1 MRIFAWLYQ
10 CLIIAPSLIWAVCL
24 LFPLSQSLA
33 QEPPKG
39 DRVPDKS
46 LLQRFDANGDGKID
60 DNERRAVRE
69 KMKQIQN
76 KPGAMTPAEKP
87 EIIGNRTITQMQY
100 PSSDGKLIP
109 CVLSMPQGNGP
120 FPILVTI
127 HGGQGNRDFGYIRSM
142 AAPNGLSPTITAFN
156 EQPWAILAISYRAGN
171 GALFGMEHDDVI
183 AGIRFAKTLPKIDA
197 DRVGVV
203 GGSHGGHLALVA
215 AEKMGREFLCVA
227 AGSPWMTDPVVYM
240 MGDPNKPPLSQ
251 VPAKAREDL
260 QLNGRRISNGMQKGR
275 GMSDQQFQAFL
286 REHSIEAIPTRF

>member
-1 MRIFAWLYQ
+1 MRIIASVYQ
-10 CLIIAPSLIWAVCL
+10 RLIIAPCLIWAFCL
-24 LFPLSQSLA
+24 LFAISQNLA
-33 QEPPKG
+33 QELPKG

-156 EQPWAILAISYRAGN
+156 EQPWAILAISYFC
-171 GALFGMEHDDVI
+171 ALPPV
-183 AGIRFAKTLPKIDA
+183 
-197 DRVGVV
+197 
-203 GGSHGGHLALVA
+203 HL
-215 AEKMGREFLCVA
+215 G
-227 AGSPWMTDPVVYM
+227 
-240 MGDPNKPPLSQ
+240 
-251 VPAKAREDL
+251 
-260 QLNGRRISNGMQKGR
+260 
-275 GMSDQQFQAFL
+275 
-286 REHSIEAIPTRF
+286 